1 MTPPPSTPDADK
13 THTPTLHPLQHPN
26 TKLRA
31 AMTGADFFF
40 QEHLNRINVSV
51 FPATTAA
58 TNTTDTLNHQ
68 QRVRLSFSA
77 ILSRFQRSGIHPD
90 RLLYVVA
97 GILFEPNSPLPFGGS
112 KTNPGYARF
121 NGPTTH
127 NLLTYIISSSIST
140 RSLVVMETVA
150 RAINSAVE
158 MHAEGA
164 LHKEVLDELM
174 MKGMK
179 KSGHAP
185 WMGVWVIPVG
195 LRFQPKRSFE
205 EAVFFAVNRV
215 HQ

>member
-1 MTPPPSTPDADK
+1 MTPPPSTQDADK

-58 TNTTDTLNHQ
+58 TNTIDTLNHQ

-77 ILSRFQRSGIHPD
+77 ILSRFQRCGIHPD
-90 RLLYVVA
+90 RL
-97 GILFEPNSPLPFGGS
+97 F
-112 KTNPGYARF
+112 PGYAQF

-127 NLLTYIISSSIST
+127 NLLTYILSSSIST
-140 RSLVVMETVA
+140 RSPEVMDTVA
-150 RAINSAVE
+150 KAINSAVD
-158 MHAEGA
+158 MHTEGA
-164 LHKEVLDELM
+164 LHKELLDELM
-174 MKGMK
+174 LKGMK

-185 WMGVWVIPVG
+185 WMGMSVIPAA

-205 EAVFFAVNRV
+205 EAAFFAVN
-215 HQ
+215 HAHG